1 MSPSRH
7 SFIVMRRLRHPVVSV
22 HAIADA
28 SGSKITMCLRL
39 RSVTWRAY
47 AVDANAL
54 TVDFN
59 CVAVDLR
66 RPTSYLSEGRS
77 R

>member
-1 MSPSRH
+1 
-7 SFIVMRRLRHPVVSV
+7 
-22 HAIADA
+22 
-28 SGSKITMCLRL
+28 MCLRL